1 MSDKTILRDHIGFT
15 LVLVFLFL
23 APKIPIQMIPIQI
36 SGGSV
41 RSSISLGFLGY
52 VIWFLI
58 CPSYLLKFSKRTIP
72 LPIIFFNIFAFY
84 AFFISLLSTNLVS
97 IAYAFQF
104 LFYVVI
110 GSLFLSRYILK
121 SRINNSIDI
130 SLKIFFTVMIIYA
143 IGVLVSVFT
152 GPFYPFQT
160 IYTLRP
166 WGNLWIQQGV
176 GFSEGQNMAAEILII
191 FTAASI
197 YLYQGNRFKKI
208 ILICLSLSA
217 LISTLC
223 RSPIIAFLVAILSL
237 LFLEFVRVIVF
248 SGKIKKKILSSV
260 FSLILG
266 LFFIIIIGGISLYII
281 NKPLLTAIL
290 LGFGFGET
298 DYFITDLNTRFSLW
312 SRGLNKWNST
322 GSIIPCI
329 FGNGFRSSMGIVSK
343 TGAWATSHNIFV
355 TILAELGIIGFTI
368 FISIFLIS
376 LLEYSHIIVKNKDIN
391 LGLLARF
398 GFVSVLGI
406 MIHNLAGEFLY
417 SPISISMLIL
427 TIILSSHK
435 LYISSYLI
443 KNKVIAQNI
452 PPWYNKSDTGA

>member
-1 MSDKTILRDHIGFT
+1 MRDKTILRDHIGFIV
-15 LVLVFLFL
+15 LLVFLFL
-23 APKIPIQMIPIQI
+23 APQIPIQMIPIQI

-41 RSSISLGFLGY
+41 RSSISLGFFGY

-58 CPSYLLKFSKRTIP
+58 CPGYLLKFSKRTIP
-72 LPIIFFNIFAFY
+72 LPIIFLIFFAFY

-104 LFYVVI
+104 LFYVI
-110 GSLFLSRYILK
+110 MGGLFLSKYILK

-130 SLKIFFTVMIIYA
+130 SLKIFFIVMIIYA
-143 IGVLVSVFT
+143 MGVLISVFT

-160 IYTLRP
+160 IHTLRP

-176 GFSEGQNMAAEILII
+176 GFSEGQNMAAEILIV

-237 LFLEFVRVIVF
+237 LFLEFIRVIVF
-248 SGKIKKKILSSV
+248 FGKVKKKILSSI
-260 FSLILG
+260 FFLILG
-266 LFFIIIIGGISLYII
+266 LFFIVIIGGVSLYII
-281 NKPLLTAIL
+281 NKPLLTGIL
-290 LGFGFGET
+290 LGFGFRET
-298 DYFITDLNTRFSLW
+298 DYFIRDLNTRFSLW
-312 SRGLNKWNST
+312 SRGVNKWISI
-322 GSIIPCI
+322 GSIISYI
-329 FGNGFRSSMGIVSK
+329 FGNGFRSSMGIVYE
-343 TGAWATSHNIFV
+343 TGAWATNHNIFI
-355 TILAELGIIGFTI
+355 TILAEFGIIGFTI
-368 FISIFLIS
+368 FILIFLTS
-376 LLEYSHIIVKNKDIN
+376 LLEYSYIIVKNKDIN

-427 TIILSSHK
+427 TITLSSPK

-443 KNKVIAQNI
+443 KK
-452 PPWYNKSDTGA
+452 